1 MLVELTVE
9 PLSFWRGY
17 IFDYYSSLFYDH
29 GLVSPAFVILSG
41 QILIAFIFLGDFPFL
56 LNFQL
61 LEQIYNYNQFCYHV
75 RFKNLSV
82 FQHD

>member
-56 LNFQL
+56 LNFQSYWNKFIITISSAIMFAL
-61 LEQIYNYNQFCYHV
+61 KI
-75 RFKNLSV
+75 
-82 FQHD
+82 